1 MYILCCFFDTPGTF
15 TEQIETTFAYITHR
29 IYVHQKYT
37 RLLISD
43 LFMQAKSEIVGGGV
57 ISLDYPTT
65 EDTTD
70 INFQEAVQYNGN
82 WYVYMY
88 VQKAR

>member
-1 MYILCCFFDTPGTF
+1 MLLFGTPGTF